1 MSIFLYKRLKQFYD
15 YLCDNYID
23 ETSKFNT
30 KIWASSSMLSDEQ
43 LTVLNRF
50 ILNSKRNLRKHIL
63 IYFCFHMYK
72 I

>member
-15 YLCDNYID
+15 YLYDNYID